1 MKRRR
6 SEERKKRGLGLISV
20 ELEREYR
27 AAIENIPV
35 YDLIKF
41 VPKSIDIGSM
51 QLGSLSARCRI
62 IIGAWLEKHGYLS
75 SKK

>member
-27 AAIENIPV
+27 AAIEKIPV

-41 VPKSIDIGSM
+41 APKSIAIGSM

-62 IIGAWLEKHGYLS
+62 IIGAWLEQHGYI
-75 SKK
+75 K

>member
-35 YDLIKF
+35 YDVVKF
-41 VPKSIDIGSM
+41 APKAIDIGSM

-62 IIGAWLEKHGYLS
+62 IIGAWLEKNGYL
-75 SKK
+75 KDGR